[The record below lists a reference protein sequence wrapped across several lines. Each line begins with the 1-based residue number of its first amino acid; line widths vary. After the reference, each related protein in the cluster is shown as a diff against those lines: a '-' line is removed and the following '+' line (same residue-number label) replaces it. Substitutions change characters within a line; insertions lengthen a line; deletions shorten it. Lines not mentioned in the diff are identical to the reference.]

1 MRRSPSPQVLID
13 AGPKCLIKLPAKT
26 SNGLDTYFVHY
37 YEVNDAGKILKFM
50 ALDDGAGL
58 QVPRGH
64 DGGGARELRAKEG
77 VSKPV
82 PVPPL
87 WSKPLSS
94 LPPP

>member
-37 YEVNDAGKILKFM
+37 YEVNNAGKILKFM

-58 QVPRGH
+58 AKWARRRRSPRIKGK
-64 DGGGARELRAKEG
+64 GRGIKTCPGSSSVEQ
-77 VSKPV
+77 
-82 PVPPL
+82 
-87 WSKPLSS
+87 SS
-94 LPPP
+94 LISP